1 MKKIVQRETV
11 YCLKDDVTKV
21 PKEDTL
27 SVVWLHGGFYAP
39 GQWILTRWRMMGK
52 GTLVFYMVEGQT
64 EKWEEGKENCL
75 ICFVR
80 KISFRKDMEDEEQQI
95 DSLILLPTYS
105 LESLPVHIP
114 QLETA
119 KIYNSIF
126 SSLQSL
132 LIAPSL
138 NSYSSYGLFLII

>member
-1 MKKIVQRETV
+1 
-11 YCLKDDVTKV
+11 
-21 PKEDTL
+21 
-27 SVVWLHGGFYAP
+27 
-39 GQWILTRWRMMGK
+39 MMGK
-52 GTLVFYMVEGQT
+52 GTLVSYMVEGQT
-64 EKWEEGKENCL
+64 EKREEGNEKCL

-95 DSLILLPTYS
+95 DSLILFPTYS
-105 LESLPVHIP
+105 LESLPVHIT

-138 NSYSSYGLFLII
+138 NS

>member
-1 MKKIVQRETV
+1 MV
-11 YCLKDDVTKV
+11 
-21 PKEDTL
+21 
-27 SVVWLHGGFYAP
+27 
-39 GQWILTRWRMMGK
+39 GK
-52 GTLVFYMVEGQT
+52 GTLVFHMVEGQT
-64 EKWEEGKENCL
+64 EKREEGKDNCL
-75 ICFVR
+75 ICFLR
-80 KISFRKDMEDEEQQI
+80 KVSFKRDAEQQI
-95 DSLILLPTYS
+95 DSLILFPTYP

-114 QLETA
+114 QLETD